1 MSKLADF
8 LKKHK
13 IDQRR
18 ILSASHTLEA
28 LQPEDRRVRLARV
41 QAKGGADSAKELAA
55 QKRRSG
61 RPVSGPAIRKAL
73 AGGKIPR
80 RARGRVLRAVNA
92 LLAKKSKVE
101 AKPADLF

>member
-18 ILSASHTLEA
+18 VIAASHALES
-28 LQPEDRRVRLARV
+28 LQPQDRRVRLARV
-41 QAKGGADSAKELAA
+41 QAKAGVESAKELAA

-61 RPVSGPAIRKAL
+61 RPLSGPAIRKAL
-73 AGGKIPR
+73 GGGVLPR
-80 RARGRVLRAVNA
+80 RARGRLLRAVKA
-92 LLAKKSKVE
+92 VVAKKSKVE